1 VSQRQLNSRII
12 IRNDTAANWSSS
24 NPVLLK
30 GELGIETDTGVVKYG
45 DGVATW
51 DNALTINASS
61 VVVKTIA
68 PTASDSDYKLGTLW
82 LDTTNNKAYLI
93 YSNISQNAVWKQ
105 LVTPDDLSDLGAG
118 DMLKSQF
125 ANNPK
130 ADQGYVNAAIKADS
144 ADAIKNS
151 TPSASGNLTVND
163 EATGAD
169 VTGNNALWTA
179 NKIKT
184 ELDEKQETINLTP
197 DRAVVS
203 GASGALE
210 ASAVT
215 KTELGYLSGVTSG
228 IQEQI
233 NNIPKYNY
241 LTGVSTS
248 VADGANQSTIDTAAI
263 AAITAQ
269 HTSPTKWDA
278 CDVQITFT
286 PSDVVKDAIY
296 YYNGSAWVFLY
307 YSTTGVQVANGD
319 TAGIVESSDD
329 INFVSGK
336 GTISASFVKNTQ
348 IATTTKV
355 GVVKASTGGNN
366 VNVDAEGVMTVGADV
381 LLSTDTYIINGGGA
395 TV

>member
-1 VSQRQLNSRII
+1 MAQRQLNTRII
-12 IRNDTAANWSSS
+12 IRNDTSANWTAA

-30 GELGIETDTGVVKYG
+30 GELGIENDTGIVKCG
-45 DGVATW
+45 DGVAKW
-51 DNALTINASS
+51 ESAQILNESN
-61 VVVKTIA
+61 VVVKTAA

-105 LVTPDDLSDLGAG
+105 VVTPDDLSDLGAG

-151 TPSASGNLTVND
+151 TPSISGNLTVND

-169 VTGNNALWTA
+169 AAGNNALWTA

-184 ELDEKQETINLTP
+184 ELDKKQETINLTP
-197 DRAVVS
+197 DRAVIS
-203 GASGALE
+203 GTSGALE
-210 ASAVT
+210 ASTVT

-269 HTSPTKWDA
+269 HTSPAKWDA

>member
-1 VSQRQLNSRII
+1 MSQRQLNSRII
-12 IRNDTAANWSSS
+12 IRNDTAANWSSA

-51 DNALTINASS
+51 DNALAINASS
-61 VVVKTIA
+61 VVVKTAA

-93 YSNISQNAVWKQ
+93 YSNTSQNAVWKQ

-130 ADQGYVNAAIKADS
+130 ADQGYVNAAIKADN
-144 ADAIKNS
+144 ADTIKNS
-151 TPSASGNLTVND
+151 TPSASGNLSVND
-163 EATGAD
+163 DVTGAD
-169 VTGNNALWTA
+169 VAGNNALWTA

-184 ELDEKQETINLTP
+184 ELDKKQETINLTP
-197 DRAVVS
+197 DRAVIS
-203 GASGALE
+203 GTSGALE
-210 ASAVT
+210 ASDVT

-241 LTGVSTS
+241 LTGVSAS
-248 VADGANQSTIDTAAI
+248 VADGADQSTIDTAAI

>member
-1 VSQRQLNSRII
+1 MAQRQLNTRII
-12 IRNDTAANWSSS
+12 IRNDTSANWTAA

-30 GELGIETDTGVVKYG
+30 GELGIENDTGIVKCG
-45 DGVATW
+45 DGVAKW
-51 DNALTINASS
+51 ESAQILNESN
-61 VVVKTIA
+61 VVVKTAA

-93 YSNISQNAVWKQ
+93 YSNTSQNAVWKQ
-105 LVTPDDLSDLGAG
+105 VVTPDDLSDLGAG

-151 TPSASGNLTVND
+151 TPSISGNLTVND

-169 VTGNNALWTA
+169 AAGNNALWTA

-184 ELDEKQETINLTP
+184 ELDKKQETINLTP
-197 DRAVVS
+197 DRAVIS
-203 GASGALE
+203 GTSGALE
-210 ASAVT
+210 ASTVT

-248 VADGANQSTIDTAAI
+248 VADGADQSTIDTAAI
-263 AAITAQ
+263 AAITAE
-269 HTSPTKWDA
+269 HTSANKWDA

-296 YYNGSAWVFLY
+296 YYNGTTWVFLY

-336 GTISASFVKNTQ
+336 GTISANFIKNTQ
-348 IATTTKV
+348 IATTTQV

-366 VNVDAEGVMTVGADV
+366 VNVDAEGVMTVGDDV

>member
-1 VSQRQLNSRII
+1 MSQRQLNSRII

-355 GVVKASTGGNN
+355 GVVKASMGGNN

>member
-1 VSQRQLNSRII
+1 MAQRQLNTRII
-12 IRNDTAANWSSS
+12 IRNDTSANWTAA

-30 GELGIETDTGVVKYG
+30 GELGIENDTGIVKCG
-45 DGVATW
+45 DGVAKW
-51 DNALTINASS
+51 ESAQILNESN
-61 VVVKTIA
+61 VVVKTAA

-93 YSNISQNAVWKQ
+93 YSNTSQNAVWKQ
-105 LVTPDDLSDLGAG
+105 VVTPDDLSDLGAG

-151 TPSASGNLTVND
+151 TPSISGNLTVND

-169 VTGNNALWTA
+169 AAGNNALWTA

-184 ELDEKQETINLTP
+184 ELDKKQETINLTP
-197 DRAVVS
+197 DRAVIS
-203 GASGALE
+203 GTSGALE
-210 ASAVT
+210 ASTVT

-269 HTSPTKWDA
+269 HTSPVKWDA

>member
-355 GVVKASTGGNN
+355 GVVKASMGGNN

>member
-1 VSQRQLNSRII
+1 MAQRQLNTRII
-12 IRNDTAANWSSS
+12 IRNDTSANWTAT

-30 GELGIETDTGVVKYG
+30 GELGIENDTGIVKCG
-45 DGVATW
+45 DGVAKW
-51 DNALTINASS
+51 ESAQILNESN
-61 VVVKTIA
+61 VVVKTAA

-93 YSNISQNAVWKQ
+93 YSNTSQNAVWKQ
-105 LVTPDDLSDLGAG
+105 VVTPDDLSDLGAG

-151 TPSASGNLTVND
+151 TPSISGNLTVND

-169 VTGNNALWTA
+169 AAGNNALWTA

-184 ELDEKQETINLTP
+184 ELDKKQETINLTP
-197 DRAVVS
+197 DRAVIS
-203 GASGALE
+203 GTSGALE
-210 ASAVT
+210 ASTVT

-269 HTSPTKWDA
+269 HTSPAKWDA

>member
-1 VSQRQLNSRII
+1 MAQRQLNTRII
-12 IRNDTAANWSSS
+12 IRNDTSANWTAA

-30 GELGIETDTGVVKYG
+30 GELGIENDTGIVKCG
-45 DGVATW
+45 DGVAKW
-51 DNALTINASS
+51 ESAQILNESN
-61 VVVKTIA
+61 VVVKTAA

-93 YSNISQNAVWKQ
+93 YSNTSQNAVWKQ
-105 LVTPDDLSDLGAG
+105 VVTPDDLSDLGAG

-151 TPSASGNLTVND
+151 TPSISGNLTVND

-169 VTGNNALWTA
+169 AAGNNALWTA

-184 ELDEKQETINLTP
+184 ELDKKQETINLTP
-197 DRAVVS
+197 DRAVIS
-203 GASGALE
+203 GTSGALE
-210 ASAVT
+210 ASTVT

-248 VADGANQSTIDTAAI
+248 VVDGANQSTIDTAAI

-269 HTSPTKWDA
+269 HTSPAKWDA

>member
-1 VSQRQLNSRII
+1 MAQRQLNTRII
-12 IRNDTAANWSSS
+12 IRNDTSANWTAT

-30 GELGIETDTGVVKYG
+30 GELGIENDTGIVKCG
-45 DGVATW
+45 DGVAKW
-51 DNALTINASS
+51 ESAQILNESN
-61 VVVKTIA
+61 VVVKTAA

-93 YSNISQNAVWKQ
+93 YSNTSQNAVWKQ
-105 LVTPDDLSDLGAG
+105 VVTPDDLSDLGAG

-151 TPSASGNLTVND
+151 TPSISGNLTVND

-169 VTGNNALWTA
+169 AAGNNALWTA

-184 ELDEKQETINLTP
+184 ELDKKQETINLTP
-197 DRAVVS
+197 DRAVIS
-203 GASGALE
+203 GTSGALE
-210 ASAVT
+210 ASTVT

-248 VADGANQSTIDTAAI
+248 VADGADQSTIDTAAI

-269 HTSPTKWDA
+269 HTSPVKWDA

>member
-1 VSQRQLNSRII
+1 MAQRQLNTRII
-12 IRNDTAANWSSS
+12 IRNDTSANWTAA

-30 GELGIETDTGVVKYG
+30 GELGIENDTGIVKCG
-45 DGVATW
+45 DGVAKW
-51 DNALTINASS
+51 ESAQILNESN
-61 VVVKTIA
+61 VVVKTAA

-93 YSNISQNAVWKQ
+93 YSNTSQNAVWKQ
-105 LVTPDDLSDLGAG
+105 VVTPDDLSDLGAG

-151 TPSASGNLTVND
+151 TPSISGNLTVND

-169 VTGNNALWTA
+169 AAGNNALWTA

-184 ELDEKQETINLTP
+184 ELDKKQETINLTP
-197 DRAVVS
+197 DRAVIS
-203 GASGALE
+203 GTSGALE
-210 ASAVT
+210 ASTVT

-269 HTSPTKWDA
+269 HTSPAKWDA

-319 TAGIVESSDD
+319 TAGIVESSED

>member
-1 VSQRQLNSRII
+1 MAQRQLNTRII
-12 IRNDTAANWSSS
+12 IRNDTSANWTAA

-30 GELGIETDTGVVKYG
+30 GELGIENDTGIVKCG
-45 DGVATW
+45 DGVAKW
-51 DNALTINASS
+51 ESAQILNESN
-61 VVVKTIA
+61 VVVKTAA

-93 YSNISQNAVWKQ
+93 YSNTSQNAVWKQ
-105 LVTPDDLSDLGAG
+105 VVTPDDLSDLGAG

-151 TPSASGNLTVND
+151 TPSISGNLTVND

-169 VTGNNALWTA
+169 AAGNNALWTA

-184 ELDEKQETINLTP
+184 ELDKKQETINLTP
-197 DRAVVS
+197 DRAVIS
-203 GASGALE
+203 GTSGALE
-210 ASAVT
+210 ASTVT

-248 VADGANQSTIDTAAI
+248 VADGADQSTIDTAAI

-269 HTSPTKWDA
+269 HTSPAKWDA

>member
-1 VSQRQLNSRII
+1 MAQRQLNTRII
-12 IRNDTAANWSSS
+12 IRNDTSANWTAA

-30 GELGIETDTGVVKYG
+30 GELGIENDTGIVKCG
-45 DGVATW
+45 DGVAKW
-51 DNALTINASS
+51 ESAQILNESN
-61 VVVKTIA
+61 VVVKTAA

-93 YSNISQNAVWKQ
+93 YSNTSQNAVWKQ
-105 LVTPDDLSDLGAG
+105 VVTPDDLSDLGAG

-151 TPSASGNLTVND
+151 TPSITGNLMVND

-169 VTGNNALWTA
+169 AAGNNALWTA

-184 ELDEKQETINLTP
+184 ELDKKQETINLTP
-197 DRAVVS
+197 DRAVIS
-203 GASGALE
+203 GTSGALE
-210 ASAVT
+210 ASTVT

-269 HTSPTKWDA
+269 HTSPAKWDA

>member
-1 VSQRQLNSRII
+1 MSQRQLNSRII

>member
-1 VSQRQLNSRII
+1 MAQRQLNTRII
-12 IRNDTAANWSSS
+12 IRNDTSANWTAA

-30 GELGIETDTGVVKYG
+30 GELGIENDTGIVKCG
-45 DGVATW
+45 DGVAKW
-51 DNALTINASS
+51 ESAQILNESN
-61 VVVKTIA
+61 VVVKTAA

-93 YSNISQNAVWKQ
+93 YSNTSQNAVWKQ
-105 LVTPDDLSDLGAG
+105 VVTPDDLSDLGAG

-151 TPSASGNLTVND
+151 TPSISGNLTVND

-169 VTGNNALWTA
+169 AAGNNALWTA

-184 ELDEKQETINLTP
+184 ELDKKQETINLTP
-197 DRAVVS
+197 DRAVIS
-203 GASGALE
+203 GTSGALE
-210 ASAVT
+210 ASTVT

-269 HTSPTKWDA
+269 HTSPAKWDA

>member
-1 VSQRQLNSRII
+1 MAQRQLNTRII
-12 IRNDTAANWSSS
+12 IRNDTSANWTAA

-30 GELGIETDTGVVKYG
+30 GELGIENDTGIVKCG
-45 DGVATW
+45 DGVAKW
-51 DNALTINASS
+51 ESAQILNESN
-61 VVVKTIA
+61 VVVKTAA

-93 YSNISQNAVWKQ
+93 YSNTSQNAVWKQ
-105 LVTPDDLSDLGAG
+105 VVTPDDLSDLGAG

-151 TPSASGNLTVND
+151 TPSISGNLTVND

-169 VTGNNALWTA
+169 AAGNNALWTA

-184 ELDEKQETINLTP
+184 ELDKKQETINLTP
-197 DRAVVS
+197 DRAVIS
-203 GASGALE
+203 GTSGALE
-210 ASAVT
+210 ASTVT

-263 AAITAQ
+263 AAITAE
-269 HTSPTKWDA
+269 HTSANKWDA

>member
-1 VSQRQLNSRII
+1 MAQRQLNTRII
-12 IRNDTAANWSSS
+12 IRNDTSANWTAA

-30 GELGIETDTGVVKYG
+30 GELGIENDTGIVKCG
-45 DGVATW
+45 DGVAKW
-51 DNALTINASS
+51 ESAQILNESN
-61 VVVKTIA
+61 VVVKTAA

-93 YSNISQNAVWKQ
+93 YSNTSQNAVWKQ
-105 LVTPDDLSDLGAG
+105 VVTPDDLSDLGAG

-151 TPSASGNLTVND
+151 TPSISGNLTVND

-169 VTGNNALWTA
+169 AAGNNALWTA

-184 ELDEKQETINLTP
+184 ELDKKQETINLTP
-197 DRAVVS
+197 DRAVIS
-203 GASGALE
+203 GTSGALE
-210 ASAVT
+210 ASTVT

-269 HTSPTKWDA
+269 HTSPAKWDA

-336 GTISASFVKNTQ
+336 GTISASFVKSTQ

>member
-1 VSQRQLNSRII
+1 MAQRQLNTRII
-12 IRNDTAANWSSS
+12 IRNDTSANWTAA

-30 GELGIETDTGVVKYG
+30 GELGIENDTGVVKCG
-45 DGVATW
+45 DGVAKW
-51 DNALTINASS
+51 ESAQILNESN
-61 VVVKTIA
+61 VVVKTVA

-93 YSNISQNAVWKQ
+93 YSNTSQNAVWKQ
-105 LVTPDDLSDLGAG
+105 VVTPDDLSDLGAG

-151 TPSASGNLTVND
+151 TPSTSGNLTVND

-169 VTGNNALWTA
+169 AAGNNALWTA

-184 ELDEKQETINLTP
+184 ELDKKQETINLTP
-197 DRAVVS
+197 DRAVIS
-203 GASGALE
+203 GTSGALE
-210 ASAVT
+210 ASTVT

-269 HTSPTKWDA
+269 HTSPAKWDA

>member
-1 VSQRQLNSRII
+1 MAQRQLNTRII
-12 IRNDTAANWSSS
+12 IRNDTSANWTAA

-30 GELGIETDTGVVKYG
+30 GELGIENDTGIVKCG
-45 DGVATW
+45 DGVAKW
-51 DNALTINASS
+51 ESAQILNESN
-61 VVVKTIA
+61 VVVKTAA

-93 YSNISQNAVWKQ
+93 YSNTSQNAVWKQ
-105 LVTPDDLSDLGAG
+105 VVTPDDLSDLGAG

-130 ADQGYVNAAIKADS
+130 ADQGYVNAAVKADS

-151 TPSASGNLTVND
+151 TPAAVGNLTVND

-169 VTGNNALWTA
+169 TTSNNALWTA

-184 ELDEKQETINLTP
+184 ELDKKQETINLTP
-197 DRAVVS
+197 DRAVIS
-203 GASGALE
+203 GTSGALE
-210 ASAVT
+210 ASTVT

-269 HTSPTKWDA
+269 HTSPAKWDA

-336 GTISASFVKNTQ
+336 GTISANFIKNTQ
-348 IATTTKV
+348 IATTTQV

-366 VNVDAEGVMTVGADV
+366 VNVDAEGVMTVGNDV